1 MVTIFGKVQRKPIN
15 RRQRQEWSSYQM
27 QRAGPPSGALDR
39 EGHVGVSPLPGL
51 RADGGPVSGHVLPG
65 SGQATEGAGQ
75 DGWQRHQAGL
85 GLIRCTALY
94 VEHDSTVHSSAD
106 YRLFFLCFS

>member
-51 RADGGPVSGHVLPG
+51 RQTVARCLAMSSLGVARSQEGQGRLPG
-65 SGQATEGAGQ
+65 SS
-75 DGWQRHQAGL
+75 
-85 GLIRCTALY
+85 IRP
-94 VEHDSTVHSSAD
+94 D
-106 YRLFFLCFS
+106 

>member
-1 MVTIFGKVQRKPIN
+1 
-15 RRQRQEWSSYQM
+15 M
-27 QRAGPPSGALDR
+27 QAAGPPSSALDR

-65 SGQATEGAGQ
+65 CGQVAGGTGQ
-75 DGWQRHQAGL
+75 DGWQLHQAGL

-106 YRLFFLCFS
+106 YRLFFFVFFIVL